1 MHDYLEI
8 IRSTRIFL
16 GFLLREFHCGL
27 SEVGRIYDGE
37 IQGLF
42 PGIAIDFKAPVSLRY
57 IGLMTGAAP
66 KNRLTK
72 RRRCGIIKARR
83 DAAALAVSPSKIA
96 RFYASRS
103 GATGRLA
110 RFLGEEDHQND
121 DPHHD
126 TQGMYPTIASH

>member
-16 GFLLREFHCGL
+16 EFLLRELHCGL

-72 RRRCGIIKARR
+72 RRRCGIIKNKKGRSRFSGQPLPGLRFYPLAARR
-83 DAAALAVSPSKIA
+83 PP
-96 RFYASRS
+96 
-103 GATGRLA
+103 GG
-110 RFLGEEDHQND
+110 
-121 DPHHD
+121 
-126 TQGMYPTIASH
+126 